1 MIKPIVQQDQ
11 SPVLRTVAKPVPNDF
26 FNTPALK
33 KLIANM
39 SDTLNNAHDGVA
51 IAAPQINESL
61 RIFVVSHKVFDWL
74 PEDEPFNP
82 EFINP
87 VIIKKSKKT
96 KVMDEGC
103 LSVRHW
109 FGQTKRAEKV
119 TVEAYNLAGQKFNY
133 HGEGLL
139 AQIFQHEID
148 HLDGILFNDHAKNL
162 HHDKSV
168 RTEN

>member
-1 MIKPIVQQDQ
+1 MIKKIVQQDQ
-11 SPVLRTVAKPVPNDF
+11 SPVLRATAKPVSNDL

-33 KLIANM
+33 KIITNM

-51 IAAPQINESL
+51 IAAPQINEGL
-61 RIFVVSHKVFDWL
+61 RIFVVSHKVFDWP
-74 PEDEPFNP
+74 PEDTPFNP

-96 KVMDEGC
+96 KLMDEGC

-109 FGQTKRAEKV
+109 FGQTKRSEKV
-119 TVEAYNLAGQKFNY
+119 TVEAYNFAGQKFTY

-148 HLDGILFNDHAKNL
+148 HLNGILFNDHAKNL
-162 HHDKSV
+162 HHDDK
-168 RTEN
+168 